1 MCFRI
6 SRRANAKITEAPVL
20 KPLVP
25 LGVFLA
31 GNVGLP
37 PAEAALRTYIMR
49 MREQGWDTSA
59 LLAAFE
65 RCGMQL
71 SPQVI
76 PNLELRKEMKEELR
90 KEMKEDRHVQLAPQV
105 CLNSGLIRREDR
117 QVVQYVLQYAIYP
130 PRVLCRHTSFLL

>member
-1 MCFRI
+1 M
-6 SRRANAKITEAPVL
+6 L

-31 GNVGLP
+31 GNVGPP

-59 LLAAFE
+59 LLAAFK
-65 RCGMQL
+65 RCGVQL

-76 PNLELRKEMKEELR
+76 PKLELRKEMKE
-90 KEMKEDRHVQLAPQV
+90 DGHVLLTPQV
-105 CLNSGLIRREDR
+105 CLNSRLVKRDDG
-117 QVVQYVLQYAIYP
+117 QVVSYALLLP
-130 PRVLCRHTSFLL
+130 PLGSLPPYFNVFKDTNNTLRPFAASSCKAFH